1 MLRNIIEHILQFYK
15 ILSSQ
20 QNKKIK
26 KYDRF
31 NLFSEAFTSDS
42 TDEIE
47 VLYHP
52 NKKLHGS
59 KEEKTSQPSL
69 HLIRHL

>member
-31 NLFSEAFTSDS
+31 NLFSEPFTSDS
-42 TDEIE
+42 TDKIE

-52 NKKLHGS
+52 NKKVAWF
-59 KEEKTSQPSL
+59 KRRKNIPA
-69 HLIRHL
+69 IIIFD